1 MKIPRRRILAAM
13 SSSTRPTKVG
23 LATRPPI
30 SPGLS
35 RVTGRRETA
44 AVRRQ
49 RPKMGTGQ
57 RQRMTGAGF
66 GRARRSAIVS

>member
-35 RVTGRRETA
+35 RVTDRRETA

-49 RPKMGTGQ
+49 RPKMGN
-57 RQRMTGAGF
+57 
-66 GRARRSAIVS
+66 RAAPTYDRCRIREGPT